1 MVTLGYRAEALERP
15 LAGHGFL
22 VAGDEPL
29 CFGACTFTSS
39 KWAGR
44 APDGT
49 ILLRA
54 FLPERS
60 AAILAGDDDSIVAA
74 VHADLARTVGLRE
87 APIVRNVARWQ
98 DAMPRYTVGHLDR
111 VAAAEAAMAAR
122 PEIVL
127 AGAAFHGVGVPECIA
142 RGRDAARR
150 AVAGAGVS
158 TGAGSVA
165 PIGGPTAGAGMA
177 HGIAAVS

>member
-1 MVTLGYRAEALERP
+1 MPARSRRRSGP
-15 LAGHGFL
+15 G
-22 VAGDEPL
+22 
-29 CFGACTFTSS
+29 
-39 KWAGR
+39 GR
-44 APDGT
+44 RTAP

-60 AAILAGDDDSIVAA
+60 AAILAGDDEEIVAA
-74 VHADLARTVGLRE
+74 VHADLARTIGLRE

-98 DAMPRYTVGHLDR
+98 EAMPRYTVGHLDR

-127 AGAAFHGVGVPECIA
+127 AGAAFHGVGVPDCIA

-150 AVAGAGVS
+150 AIAGAGVE
-158 TGAGSVA
+158 AGRRVHA
-165 PIGGPTAGAGMA
+165 PSDLAIAGAA
-177 HGIAAVS
+177 